1 MVAESVE
8 VKSKKLVSAPL
19 ISTVQYTGCGLNGV
33 SGVDVKNLPLEISHV
48 KTGKETEGERESA
61 LVENTRETS
70 VLEILLNTATAMT
83 LMAVEWKV
91 SCQSGVSGFIANLP
105 VGQALHKQEKESVFL
120 TSPTTVP
127 KTAVCS
133 QGCQK

>member
-83 LMAVEWKV
+83 LMAVEV
-91 SCQSGVSGFIANLP
+91 SAKKNHSCVRNCILSRYYRYYKKKYVLYGMN
-105 VGQALHKQEKESVFL
+105 
-120 TSPTTVP
+120 
-127 KTAVCS
+127 
-133 QGCQK
+133 